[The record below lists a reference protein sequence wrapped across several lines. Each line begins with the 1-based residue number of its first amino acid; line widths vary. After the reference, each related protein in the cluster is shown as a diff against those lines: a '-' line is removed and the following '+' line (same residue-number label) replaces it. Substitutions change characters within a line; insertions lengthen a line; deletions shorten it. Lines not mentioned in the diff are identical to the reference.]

1 MVELIGKSRING
13 LEVHIT
19 NEDMTSDV
27 DIPTHKVEEGID
39 LSDHVERKPF
49 VIKLSGFLL
58 RPTKD
63 RVDTLIKKL
72 EQIEN
77 QGSLVV
83 YQGRRTHM
91 NLLMSGFNY
100 SADEKV
106 TNGYKFSC
114 ILTEV
119 RIAQSAYVPPLLKS
133 ATSKVSQSGRKQTEN
148 KKQSPI
154 YHIIKKG
161 DTYSGLAKKYGVQ
174 LKQIQAW
181 NKYNQKKIPIGAKV
195 KVG

>member
-1 MVELIGKSRING
+1 MTELIGKSRING

-27 DIPTHKVEEGID
+27 IIPTHKVEKGID
-39 LSDHVERKPF
+39 LSDHIERKPF

-72 EQIEN
+72 ESIEN
-77 QGSLVV
+77 EGKMVV
-83 YQGRRTHM
+83 YQGLRTHM
-91 NLLMSGFNY
+91 NLLMSGLNY

-114 ILTEV
+114 TLTEV
-119 RIAQSAYVPPLLKS
+119 RIAQSAYVPPLLKA
-133 ATSKVSQSGRKQTEN
+133 ATAMVSESGPKQSEN

-154 YHIIKKG
+154 YHIFKKG
-161 DTYSGLAKKYGVQ
+161 DTYSGIAKKYGVKWQ
-174 LKQIQAW
+174 QIQKW
-181 NKYNQKKIPIGAKV
+181 NSFDPKKIPIGAKV